1 MTKSVDVAVID
12 YGMGNLH
19 SVSKALQHISPS
31 SHIWVGDDPDIIKNA
46 SRVVY
51 PGVGAIGD
59 CIGEVRKRGLDQV
72 ILDVAKT
79 KPLLGICVGMQG
91 MMSHSAE
98 SGGVDCL
105 GLFPNHVE
113 FFSEAFKQTAELAAA
128 TNDLKVPHIGWN
140 RVAKQQDHP
149 LWNKIEDG
157 ARFYFVHSYFV
168 AANNCASAVGVTEY
182 GVPITAMLARDNI
195 FAVQFHPEKSHK
207 DGLQLLSNF
216 MQWDGTS

>member
-31 SHIWVGDDPDIIKNA
+31 SNIWVGDDPDIIKNA
-46 SRVVY
+46 DRVVY

-59 CIGEVRKRGLDQV
+59 CMAEVRARGLDEV

-91 MMSHSAE
+91 MMTHSAE
-98 SGGVDCL
+98 SGGVNGL
-105 GLFPNHVE
+105 GLFPDNVE
-113 FFSEAFKQTAELAAA
+113 FFADAFAQTQELAAA
-128 TNDLKVPHIGWN
+128 TAQLKVPHMGWN
-140 RVAKQQDHP
+140 RVAKAQDHP
-149 LWNKIEDG
+149 LWNNIEDG

-168 AANNCASAVGVTEY
+168 AADDCASAVGVTEY
-182 GVPITAMLARDNI
+182 GLPITAMLARDNI

-216 MQWDGTS
+216 MQWDGAS